1 MRAMVDDLIELAV
14 DVGSELLEAAIG
26 LGLDRR
32 KKKQEKADVP
42 EKEPWER
49 EDKKLPWEK

>member
-1 MRAMVDDLIELAV
+1 MDDLIELAV